1 MRKLLCK
8 LKPSGTV
15 IIIEKERNHQRI
27 PDHKRNQLTKRIR
40 TRLDINQVGG
50 KNMRNIMRFQDDET
64 AYQISYS

>member
-15 IIIEKERNHQRI
+15 IIIERNQRI